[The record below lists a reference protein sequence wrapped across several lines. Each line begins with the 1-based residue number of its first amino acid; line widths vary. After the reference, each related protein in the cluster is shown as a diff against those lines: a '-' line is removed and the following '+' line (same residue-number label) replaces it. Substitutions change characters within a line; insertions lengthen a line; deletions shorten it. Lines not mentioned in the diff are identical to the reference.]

1 MDRRNFLQ
9 GTSALLALGSQ
20 LSFPAAKAQ
29 EAEPPNG
36 LMPFGPELV
45 KAEARRLAATDFEPQ
60 SGGDMPSVVADLDY
74 HQYRDIRF
82 RAESRIWSD
91 RQSPFQIDLFHPGFL
106 FKDKVEIALV
116 DNGTVRPVAFSTA
129 MFDYGPGAT
138 KPEDVGD
145 IGFSGFRVRSLINTP
160 GYWDEFLVFQG
171 ASYFRA
177 VARGQSYGLSARGLA
192 IGTASPE
199 GEEFPVFRKFWL
211 EQPEP
216 DAMALVVH
224 ALLDS
229 PSTTGAYRFVIGG
242 GAETLLDVDA
252 EIYPREEIDTIGL
265 APQTSMFM
273 FNGTNP
279 AAFDDFRPA
288 VHDSD
293 GLQMLTG
300 NGEWIWRPLANPVA
314 LQISNFQ
321 DDGPRGFG
329 LVQRARSFDDFE
341 DYEAAYERR
350 PSLWIEP
357 LGNWGKG
364 SVELVEIPTEMEI
377 HDNIVA
383 YWRPEGVVPEG
394 EPYSFAYRMR
404 WTDIISPQ
412 LGMLVTQQTRVGLTF
427 DGERRLFVV
436 DFTSTNG
443 TIPQDLTA
451 HVSGSAGTLHEPV
464 IHGIVPGGALR
475 VAFEL
480 ETGDEPVIDLRLVL
494 RTGETV
500 ASETWL
506 YRWTP
511 R

>member
-20 LSFPAAKAQ
+20 LTFPAAKAQ
-29 EAEPPNG
+29 EADLPDG
-36 LMPFGPELV
+36 VMPFGPETV
-45 KAEARRLAATDFEPQ
+45 KAEARRLSRTEFEP
-60 SGGDMPSVVADLDY
+60 PVTEDLPDALAEMGY
-74 HQYRDIRF
+74 DQYRDIRF
-82 RAESRIWSD
+82 RPEARIWSD
-91 RQSPFQIDLFHPGFL
+91 RDSPFQVDLFHRGFL
-106 FKDKVEIALV
+106 YRDKVEIALV
-116 DNGTVRPVAFSTA
+116 ENGTVRPVAFSPA
-129 MFDYGPGAT
+129 MFDYGPGAP
-138 KPEDVGD
+138 PEDVGD
-145 IGFSGFRVRSLINTP
+145 IGFSGFRLRSLINTP

-177 VARGQSYGLSARGLA
+177 VARGQNYGLSARGLS
-192 IGTASPE
+192 IDTAGPE

-216 DAMALVVH
+216 DAMTMVVH

-242 GAETLLDVDA
+242 GAETLIDVEA
-252 EIYPREEIDTIGL
+252 EIYPREEIAKIGL

-273 FNGTNP
+273 FNATNR
-279 AAFDDFRPA
+279 AGFDDFRPA

-300 NGEWIWRPLANPVA
+300 AGEWIWRPLANPVA

-329 LVQRARSFDDFE
+329 LMQRARTYRDFE
-341 DYEAAYERR
+341 DPEAAYERR

-364 SVELVEIPTEMEI
+364 SVELIEIPTELEI

-383 YWRPEGVVPEG
+383 FWHPAETVKEG
-394 EPYSFAYRMR
+394 SAFAFAYRMR
-404 WTDIISPQ
+404 WTDLVSPQ
-412 LGMLVTQQTRVGLTF
+412 LGMLITKQTRIGVTP

-436 DFTSTNG
+436 DFASKNG
-443 TIPQDLTA
+443 SVAPNLTA
-451 HVSGSAGTLHEPV
+451 HVSSSAGNLREPV
-464 IHGIVPGGALR
+464 IHGIIADGASPRELR
-475 VAFEL
+475 DRY
-480 ETGDEPVIDLRLVL
+480 GR
-494 RTGETV
+494 
-500 ASETWL
+500 
-506 YRWTP
+506 
-511 R
+511 